1 MPFQQILCGVVVDG
15 TGHAL
20 TGASEKGGGAVGR
33 ESRIQERAPGNI
45 VTLYHSSWEDEAPTM
60 VMGGVLVRGG
70 PSTVVNETLET
81 TRAQLAEAGIE
92 VSVVRDDERPWLAM
106 ARRAVEGRADLVVV
120 ARRDE
125 PRPDHGRL
133 GHNSHKLLRK
143 CPRPLW
149 IVNPHHELLRR
160 CVLAAT
166 DLSPV
171 GGRAVRL
178 GAFLAQSWSCPLHV
192 LHVLGDAKEGEDDA
206 RAAIQAALGEGEWA
220 PPELRLHLESGR
232 PSERIL
238 AAVERLGPDVL
249 VMGSVS
255 RSGIPGFFVGNT
267 AERVLDEIDC
277 SLLTI
282 KPLEFESP
290 VS

>member
-20 TGASEKGGGAVGR
+20 TGASEKAVQQAAAVAEHTGGH
-33 ESRIQERAPGNI
+33 

-70 PSTVVNETLET
+70 PSTVVNETLEAR
-81 TRAQLAEAGIE
+81 RAKLAEMGIA
-92 VSVVRDDERPWLAM
+92 VSVTRDDERPWLAM
-106 ARRAVEGRADLVVV
+106 VRAAVEGRADLIVV

-133 GHNSHKLLRK
+133 GRNSHKLLRK
-143 CPRPLW
+143 CPCPVW
-149 IVNPHHELLRR
+149 VVDPHHELLRQ

-166 DLSPV
+166 DHSPV

-192 LHVLGDAKEGEDDA
+192 LHVLEKEKEGEDDA
-206 RAAIQAALGEGEWA
+206 RAAIRAALDQGEWTA
-220 PPELRLHLESGR
+220 PELQLHLESGR
-232 PSERIL
+232 PSERIS
-238 AAVERLGPDVL
+238 AAVDRFAPDVL

-267 AERVLDEIDC
+267 AERVLDELDC

-282 KPLEFESP
+282 KPLEFETP
-290 VS
+290 VR